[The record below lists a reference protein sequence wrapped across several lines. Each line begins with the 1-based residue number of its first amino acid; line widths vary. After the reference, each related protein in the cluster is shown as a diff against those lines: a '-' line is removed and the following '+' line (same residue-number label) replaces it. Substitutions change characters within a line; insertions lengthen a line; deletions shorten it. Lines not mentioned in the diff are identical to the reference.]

1 MQDLLETDVKNI
13 FDFYRSSVF
22 SISNDL
28 HFWKVFLDSTIEK
41 SYKEDTKRKHFE
53 SIFSVYDLS
62 HNSPDGLLKTYK
74 EVFEISNQNLDGYKK
89 RFFSWIMNLAV
100 VKIYNSCELLL
111 LRTIQLEYYPSLGNP
126 LESKKNGDK
135 VSNQVK
141 RFLVAVDSRNN
152 RHLVE
157 FLKRKSIL
165 FEEFSRQ
172 ETRLSSDTNWIQ
184 FFEFISI
191 LRHIIV
197 HQGGIID
204 KDAFNLIK
212 SVSKKTFEDFF
223 NLQEDKN
230 GYNVLEPKD
239 GDYFLNFVNLINDFS
254 LNTAKFV
261 LGKRDLAF
269 LDMY

>member
-1 MQDLLETDVKNI
+1 MQNLFTTDIKNL

-28 HFWKVFLDSTIEK
+28 QFWKSFLDSTIEK
-41 SYKEDTKRKHFE
+41 SYREDNKRKYFE

-62 HNSPDGLLKTYK
+62 HNSQSGLLKTYR
-74 EVFEISNQNLDGYKK
+74 EVFEVSNLNLDSYRKS
-89 RFFSWIMNLAV
+89 FFSWIMNLAI

-111 LRTIQLEYYPSLGNP
+111 LRTIQLEYYPVLGNP
-126 LESKKNGDK
+126 LESKKYGDK
-135 VSNQVK
+135 VNNEVK
-141 RFLVAVDSRNN
+141 RFLVTADSRNN

-157 FLKRKSIL
+157 FLKQKSRL

-172 ETRLSSDTNWIQ
+172 ETRLLSNTNWVQ

-191 LRHIIV
+191 LRHVIV
-197 HQGGIID
+197 HQGAIVD
-204 KDAFNLIK
+204 NDAFNLIK
-212 SVSKKTFEDFF
+212 SVSKRTFEDFF
-223 NLQEDKN
+223 DLQEDKN
-230 GYNVLEPKD
+230 GYNILEPKN

-261 LGKRDLAF
+261 LGKQDLAF
-269 LDMY
+269 LDMH